1 MFKHHFLNLFREKA
15 RLMRKKLLVI
25 FAVCSMLL
33 LIMPSTALA
42 DCTPNGG
49 SGNDTISCSGNDGD
63 GINGGFGNDTIMI
76 QDGAAINGVIDG
88 GAGADTLVF
97 THTGLSDTENG
108 QLAAIA
114 AANSPT
120 GFIILKGQLYVWTNM
135 ETIQAGTATA
145 PTGPTN
151 PGILLVGRI
160 NPGDIMAS
168 AAIGCTAAGGV
179 AVHDVNPVTTNG
191 TFAFHATPEEIISA
205 IQTAITTGQNTL
217 INQSPLGNTLWAL
230 TSGEL
235 QVNGFDIGEGILYVF
250 TFPTVMCGLTVDLT
264 GITPANTVTT
274 PTTTT
279 QPNTT
284 TPTYTYT
291 YTPTNVA
298 GLLPGERLHVVL
310 PGQNLF
316 RISLFYGVSM
326 SSVAAR
332 NGITN
337 INLIYAGQTLIIP
350 VQ

>member
-1 MFKHHFLNLFREKA
+1 MVVIVVCA
-15 RLMRKKLLVI
+15 LVI
-25 FAVCSMLL
+25 MIA
-33 LIMPSTALA
+33 PQTAFA

-49 SGNDTISCSGNDGD
+49 SGNDNITCGGVDAD
-63 GINGGFGNDTIMI
+63 GINGGFGNDTIVI

-88 GAGADTLVF
+88 GGGSDTLIF
-97 THTGLSDTENG
+97 SHTGLSDTESA
-108 QLAAIA
+108 QLNAIA
-114 AANSPT
+114 ASNPAT
-120 GFIILKGQLYVWTNM
+120 GFVILKGQLYVWANM
-135 ETIQAGTATA
+135 EDVQIGGAAAA
-145 PTGPTN
+145 PSGPTN

-168 AAIGCTAAGGV
+168 AAVGCTAAGGV

-191 TFAFHATPEEIISA
+191 TFAFHATPQEIISA
-205 IQTAITTGQNTL
+205 IQSAVTTGQNTL
-217 INQSPLGNTLWAL
+217 INQSLLGNTLWAL

-235 QVNGFDIGEGILYVF
+235 QVNGFDIGEGILYEF
-250 TFPTVMCGLTVDLT
+250 TFPTAMCGLYVDLT
-264 GITPANTVTT
+264 GITPGYT
-274 PTTTT
+274 PPQ
-279 QPNTT
+279 QPIT
-284 TPTYTYT
+284 TPTYTQYPTYTAT

-326 SSVAAR
+326 GSVAAR